1 MLCPELVGRDAE
13 RQVLRARVGDL
24 AAGRGGVVVLLG
36 EAGAGK
42 SRLARDALGL
52 ATARGAAVLAG
63 RSVPGASPVPYRPL
77 TEALLGAFRGSAPPD
92 DPALEGFRSH
102 LGRLVPTWRAG
113 ATSPEESPVLLA
125 EALVRLLTVHGGDR
139 GVILLVEDVH
149 WADPETLAVVDY
161 LADALRTEP
170 VLCIATSRPGG
181 AAADLVERLGRRDPA
196 AVLGVLPLGEDGV
209 ERMLSACLATP
220 APPGEVVDFVR
231 AHSDGIPFL
240 VEELLAGLVASGHLE
255 ADAAR
260 WTSTG
265 PLRATVPASLR
276 ESIRERLDALSPDAR
291 LVLGAAAL
299 LGRSFDWEL
308 LPGIA
313 EVDGRT
319 AADGLRAAVRE
330 QLIEASGHGF
340 TFRHALTREAV
351 LAELLPPER
360 RDLATRAWPAHERA
374 NPGLPGPTLELAAD
388 LAEAAG
394 TPAAAARHLLES
406 ARRAL
411 GAAALTSAESMARRA
426 GELAAGDEATA
437 VDAAELLVHVLVAAG
452 KPADALATAR
462 PLADRLSAVEG
473 AEERRADLLVLSA
486 RAALA
491 AGAVAAAA
499 AHVGAARA
507 AAGDEPGDALRARID
522 AAGASVA
529 YDRADL
535 DEADRLARAAVT
547 SAEATG
553 QAAVQCEALLV
564 LGQVERTRR
573 GMGAAL
579 AVFREAGGVAAAAG
593 LPHLHLR
600 AEHELAMVLWAGG
613 EVGFLGEVRTLAAR
627 YGALTTVALMD
638 LARADIALS
647 GYDREACLEAATDC
661 VAASRR
667 YGLATEPVAHL
678 WLAGAHALGGDRA
691 AMQASIDDALA
702 PDPDDPRILGDLYG
716 RVLLTAA
723 FVDDELERLP
733 SLLDTMIEHV
743 RRAPPTTS
751 VYPGRITWALV
762 HAIDDA
768 DAGLAQRAELA
779 EAAERVGLLAYSG
792 ASELVEAV
800 AMGRAGDEEGATQ
813 RFARAFAAMRGQPLG
828 VGSLYAHTV
837 LAARAALRD
846 GWGDPVSWLR
856 EAEAFFAAGGFEKL
870 ARRCRLVLGEA
881 GAPVPRRGRGASEVP
896 MALRALGVTSREVDV
911 LRLVMAGRSNRDI
924 AAELFVSPKTIERHL
939 SSLFTRLGVANR
951 RALAERAAPHLRVPT
966 P

>member
-1 MLCPELVGRDAE
+1 MLCPEFVGRDAE
-13 RQVLRARVGDL
+13 RHVLRARVGDL

-42 SRLARDALGL
+42 SRLARDAVEL

-77 TEALLGAFRGSAPPD
+77 TEALLGAFRGSGPPD

-102 LGRLVPTWRAG
+102 IGRLVPTWRAG
-113 ATSPEESPVLLA
+113 AASPEESPVLLA
-125 EALVRLLTVHGGDR
+125 EAMVRLLTIHGGDR
-139 GVILLVEDVH
+139 GAILLLDDVH

-170 VLCIATSRPGG
+170 VLCMATSRPGG
-181 AAADLVERLGRRDPA
+181 AADDLIERLERREPA
-196 AVLGVLPLGEDGV
+196 AVVRVLPLDENGV
-209 ERMLSACLATP
+209 ERMLSACLATA
-220 APPGEVVDFVR
+220 APPGEVVYFVQ
-231 AHSDGIPFL
+231 AHSDGSPFL
-240 VEELLAGLVASGHLE
+240 VEELLAGLVASGDLQS
-255 ADAAR
+255 DAGR

-276 ESIRERLDALSPDAR
+276 ESVRQRLDALTPDAR
-291 LVLGAAAL
+291 CVLGAAAM

-313 EVDGRT
+313 EVDGKS
-319 AADGLRAAVRE
+319 AADGLRAAVQE
-330 QLIEASGHGF
+330 QLIEVSGHGF

-394 TPAAAARHLLES
+394 EHIAAAGHLIES

-411 GAAALTSAESMARRA
+411 DAAALASAESTARRA
-426 GELAAGDEATA
+426 GELAAGDQATS
-437 VDAAELLVHVLVAAG
+437 VDAAELLVRVLVAAG
-452 KPADALATAR
+452 KPADALATAHR
-462 PLADRLSAVEG
+462 LVDRLAAAEG
-473 AEERRADLLVLSA
+473 TEERWVDLLILTA

-491 AGAVAAAA
+491 AGAVATAAA
-499 AHVGAARA
+499 DVGAART
-507 AAGDEPGDALRARID
+507 AAGDEVGGALRARLE
-522 AAGASVA
+522 AVGASVA
-529 YDRADL
+529 YDQADL
-535 DEADRLARAAVT
+535 DEADRLARAAVA

-564 LGQVERTRR
+564 LGQVVRTRR
-573 GMGAAL
+573 GMEAAVP
-579 AVFREAGGVAAAAG
+579 VFQEAGAVAAAAG
-593 LPHLHLR
+593 LAHLHLR
-600 AEHELAMVLWAGG
+600 AEHELAMLVWTRGD
-613 EVGFLGEVRTLAAR
+613 VRFLSDVRTLAAR
-627 YGALTTVALMD
+627 YGALITVAVMD

-647 GYDREACLEAATDC
+647 SYDREACLQAATDC
-661 VAASRR
+661 VEASSR
-667 YGLATEPVAHL
+667 YGLVTEPVAHL

-702 PDPDDPRILGDLYG
+702 ADPDDSRILGDLYG

-733 SLLDTMIEHV
+733 ALLDTMIEHV
-743 RRAPPTTS
+743 RRAPQTTS

-762 HAIDDA
+762 HTIDD
-768 DAGLAQRAELA
+768 DDLGVTQRAEFT
-779 EAAERVGLLAYSG
+779 EAAERIGLLLYSG
-792 ASELVEAV
+792 AGELIEAV
-800 AMGRAGDEEGATQ
+800 AMGRAGDKEGATE
-813 RFARAFAAMRGQPLG
+813 RFVHGFEAMRGRSLG
-828 VGSLYAHTV
+828 GSLYAHAL

-870 ARRCRLVLGEA
+870 ARRCRLMLGEA
-881 GAPVPRRGRGASEVP
+881 GVPMPRRGRGESEVP
-896 MALRALGVTSREVDV
+896 IGLRALGVTSREVDV
-911 LRLVMAGRSNRDI
+911 LQLVAAGRSNKDI
-924 AAELFVSPKTIERHL
+924 AAELFVSPKTVERHL
-939 SSLFTRLGVANR
+939 SSLFTRLDVVNR
-951 RALAERAAPHLRVPT
+951 RALAERAAPYLRDPA

>member
-1 MLCPELVGRDAE
+1 VLCPELVGRDAE
-13 RQVLRARVGDL
+13 RLVLRDRVGDL

-42 SRLARDALGL
+42 SRLARDAVEL
-52 ATARGAAVLAG
+52 ATARGAAVLTG

-77 TEALLGAFRGSAPPD
+77 AEALLGAFRGSGPPD
-92 DPALEGFRSH
+92 DPALDGFRSH
-102 LGRLVPTWRAG
+102 LGRLVPTWWAG
-113 ATSPEESPVLLA
+113 AASPEESPVLLA
-125 EALVRLLTVHGGDR
+125 EAMVRLLTIHGGDR
-139 GVILLVEDVH
+139 GAVLLLDDVH

-170 VLCIATSRPGG
+170 VLCMATSRPGG
-181 AAADLVERLGRRDPA
+181 AADDLIGRLDHRDRA
-196 AVLGVLPLGEDGV
+196 AVVRVLPLDEDSV
-209 ERMLSACLATP
+209 ERMVSACLATV
-220 APPGEVVDFVR
+220 APPGEVVDFVK
-231 AHSDGIPFL
+231 AHSDGSPFL
-240 VEELLAGLVASGHLE
+240 VEELLAGLVASGELQS
-255 ADAAR
+255 DAGR

-276 ESIRERLDALSPDAR
+276 ESIRRRLDALTLDAR
-291 LVLGAAAL
+291 RVLGAAAM

-313 EVDGRT
+313 EVDGKS
-319 AADGLRAAVRE
+319 AVDGLGAAVQE
-330 QLIEASGHGF
+330 QLIEVSGRGF

-394 TPAAAARHLLES
+394 EPSAAARHLIES

-411 GAAALTSAESMARRA
+411 DAAALTSAESTARRA
-426 GELAAGDEATA
+426 GVLAAGDEAIS
-437 VDAAELLVHVLVAAG
+437 VDAAELLVRVLVAAG

-462 PLADRLSAVEG
+462 RLVDRLTAAEG
-473 AEERRADLLVLSA
+473 TEERRVDLLILTA

-491 AGAVAAAA
+491 AGAVTTAAAD
-499 AHVGAARA
+499 VSAARA
-507 AAGDEPGDALRARID
+507 AAGDEVGGALRARLD
-522 AAGASVA
+522 AVGASVA
-529 YDRADL
+529 YDQADL
-535 DEADRLARAAVT
+535 DEADRLARDAVA
-547 SAEATG
+547 SAEVAG
-553 QAAVQCEALLV
+553 ESAVQCEALLV
-564 LGQVERTRR
+564 LGQVVRTRR
-573 GMGAAL
+573 GMEAAVP
-579 AVFREAGGVAAAAG
+579 VFQEAAAVAAVAG
-593 LPHLHLR
+593 LAHLHLR
-600 AEHELAMVLWAGG
+600 AEHELAMVEWTRGH
-613 EVGFLGEVRTLAAR
+613 VRFLSDVRTLAAR
-627 YGALTTVALMD
+627 YGALITVAVMD

-647 GYDREACLEAATDC
+647 SYDRAGCLEAATDC
-661 VAASRR
+661 VEASRR
-667 YGLATEPVAHL
+667 YGLVTEPVAHL

-702 PDPDDPRILGDLYG
+702 PDPDDPRIVGDLYG

-733 SLLDTMIEHV
+733 ALLDTMIEHV
-743 RRAPPTTS
+743 RRAPQTTS

-762 HAIDDA
+762 HTIDD
-768 DAGLAQRAELA
+768 DDLGVNQRAEFN
-779 EAAERVGLLAYSG
+779 EAAERIGLLLYSG
-792 ASELVEAV
+792 AGELIEAV
-800 AMGRAGDEEGATQ
+800 AMGRAGDKGGATE
-813 RFARAFAAMRGQPLG
+813 RFARSFEAMRGQSLG
-828 VGSLYAHTV
+828 AGSVYAHAL

-870 ARRCRLVLGEA
+870 ARRCRLMLGEA
-881 GAPVPRRGRGASEVP
+881 GAPVPRRGRGKSEVP
-896 MALRALGVTSREVDV
+896 IGLRALGVTSREVDV
-911 LRLVMAGRSNRDI
+911 LQLVAAGRSNKDI
-924 AAELFVSPKTIERHL
+924 AAELFVSPKTVERHL

-951 RALAERAAPHLRVPT
+951 RALAERAAPHLRDPA